1 MMFKN
6 ETDLEKIVG
15 RLKIHAEPNPAH
27 RESLRR
33 EMLSVFDE
41 TTQQSQKRTTQ
52 LGVFRRIIMK
62 SPIAK
67 ITAAAAIIIVAILVL
82 HNGSVDVVTP
92 AFGLQDVLDALKET
106 EWVHCVVKVEQVNVD
121 TKTAEKMGIGGWESW
136 ESVHPSYSIEK
147 HDNGKVYFTEKDT
160 GKTSRYDPR
169 TNRITVVYKDPP
181 SSQETYDSLADK
193 YVKEL
198 AEVEKKGD
206 NVKYEEG
213 VYEGRPVQIVSFD
226 ATSEG
231 GLHTTMSVSID
242 SETYL
247 PKKYTAQQTLPKKG
261 LHGTISGIFD
271 YPETGPEDIYAVGV
285 PRTAEI
291 VDKTD
296 VAAENPPQ

>member
-1 MMFKN
+1 MFKN
-6 ETDLEKIVG
+6 EADFEKTVV
-15 RLKIHAEPNPAH
+15 RLNIDNKPNPAH

-33 EMLSVFDE
+33 EMLSAFNK
-41 TTQQSQKRTTQ
+41 TGQKSQKRPTP

-67 ITAAAAIIIVAILVL
+67 IAAAAAIIIVAILFL
-82 HNGSVDVVTP
+82 HNVSVDIATP

-121 TKTAEKMGIGGWESW
+121 SETAKKMGIGGWESW

-169 TNRITVVYKDPP
+169 TNTITVVYKDPP

-198 AEVEKKGD
+198 AEVEKKGAK
-206 NVKYEEG
+206 VKYEEG
-213 VYEGRPVQIVSFD
+213 VYEGHPVQIVSVD

-231 GLHTTMSVSID
+231 GLHTTMSVIID

-247 PKKYTAQQTLPKKG
+247 PKKYTAQQTNPKKG

-271 YPETGPEDIYAVGV
+271 YPETGPEDIYALGV

-291 VDKTD
+291 VDK
-296 VAAENPPQ
+296 N